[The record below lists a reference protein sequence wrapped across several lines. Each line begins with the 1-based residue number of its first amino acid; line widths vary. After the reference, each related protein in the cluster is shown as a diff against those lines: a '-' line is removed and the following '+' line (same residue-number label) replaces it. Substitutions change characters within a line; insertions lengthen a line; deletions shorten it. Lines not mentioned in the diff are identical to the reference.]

1 MPYTFKHGD
10 RPLDDFTIQRAVG
23 AGGFGE
29 VYYALSDGG
38 REVAL
43 KYLKSNPHIEL
54 RGVSHCINL
63 KSPHLVS
70 IFDVRK
76 SADGEYFIVMEYCS
90 GPSLRDLLIAEP
102 KGFAPEKA
110 AFFVREIAKGLAY
123 LHDRGIVH
131 RDLKP
136 GNIFFDDGY
145 VKIGDYGLSK
155 FISISRH
162 SAQTSSVGTV
172 HYMAP
177 EIGSGHYSRGVDI
190 YALGVM
196 LYEMI
201 LGRVPFEGST
211 MGEVLMKH
219 LTQQAE
225 LDHLPAPFGRVI
237 RKAME
242 KDPKDRYQT
251 VDEMVD
257 DLLAVEDVRR
267 SVAGFSTR
275 SLEGAVHRGGADGA
289 ASPVPSPNPTPR
301 PYAGPRRPF
310 AGAAQDQ
317 EPWDSAK
324 APPLPPK
331 LAKKLDTRARK
342 IEKKLAKLAGRGE
355 RIAPPFASPKPPG
368 KSRPRPAPPLPG
380 SSLGKRIVLTVLLM
394 VGLSVA
400 LGVICGVSFG
410 LERGFAA
417 GLMSIGL
424 SGGLLLSRG
433 SISWFGADLGPT
445 WAERLVRIACT
456 APLMALGALPMFA
469 TTPRPGFAL
478 WLGLTAIAMFARW
491 EKAAEESV
499 TGEISFGAVFKAALG
514 ALVLTAMSSPMLGV
528 GPQKI
533 MWMAA
538 GIAAI
543 ASVVT
548 QASAWW
554 RGPRLISPQ
563 PANVE
568 GETSPTA
575 PAPSESSPYGVVIAM
590 AGEEATPQSTPQ
602 VDSTTSSKPL
612 VDPNAARQRW
622 GVTRMFWG
630 VIAFVT
636 MGGAIILLLM
646 PFILNEM
653 NHDDVTGTII
663 GCIACGSVMLFG
675 LRKTTPTRQPGFWRE
690 WLRPFLRMV
699 GMFGL
704 GALITASIRHWPEYG
719 DEERVLSVIGL
730 VFSSLILVL
739 SLVPTSKRAATP
751 APFLRQM
758 DRGPV
763 PAASTDAQ

>member
-177 EIGSGHYSRGVDI
+177 EIGSGNYSRGVDI

-225 LDHLPAPFGRVI
+225 LDHLPQPFGKVI

-257 DLLAVEDVRR
+257 DLLAIDDVRN

-275 SLEGAVHRGGADGA
+275 SLEGAVRRGGTDAA

-301 PYAGPRRPF
+301 LDADPVRPF
-310 AGAAQDQ
+310 RGAAQDQ
-317 EPWDSAK
+317 LPWDSAI

-331 LAKKLDTRARK
+331 LARKMSDRSRK
-342 IEKKLAKLAGRGE
+342 IEKKLAKLAGRAE
-355 RIAPPFASPKPPG
+355 RITPPFAPAKPPR
-368 KSRPRPAPPLPG
+368 KTRSRPAPPLQDG
-380 SSLGKRIVLTVLLM
+380 SLGKRIVLTVLLM
-394 VGLSVA
+394 FGLSVA
-400 LGVICGVSFG
+400 LGVLCGTSFG
-410 LERGFAA
+410 PDRGVAA
-417 GLMSIGL
+417 ALMSVAL
-424 SGGLLLSRG
+424 SSGLLLSRG
-433 SISWFGADLGPT
+433 VITWFGADLGPT
-445 WAERLVRIACT
+445 WAERLIRVACT
-456 APLMALGALPMFA
+456 APLMALGAIPMFVESPA
-469 TTPRPGFAL
+469 PGLSL
-478 WLGLTAIAMFARW
+478 WLGLLAIAMFARW
-491 EKAAEESV
+491 EKAAEDSI
-499 TGEISFGAVFKAALG
+499 TGEINFGAVFKAALG
-514 ALVLTAMSSPMLGV
+514 TIVFTVVISPMCGV
-528 GPQKI
+528 SPVKI
-533 MWMAA
+533 MWMGA
-538 GIAAI
+538 GVAAI
-543 ASVVT
+543 ASVIT

-554 RGPRLISPQ
+554 RPSRLAFSEPPPGDNQTARQALVPIQPSPVDPRAAGIDNDPRPESV
-563 PANVE
+563 PAA
-568 GETSPTA
+568 TA
-575 PAPSESSPYGVVIAM
+575 APSG
-590 AGEEATPQSTPQ
+590 TR
-602 VDSTTSSKPL
+602 
-612 VDPNAARQRW
+612 VDPNAANQRW

-630 VIAFVT
+630 LIAFVT

-646 PFILNEM
+646 PFILNEL

-663 GCIACGSVMLFG
+663 GCIACGSLMLFG
-675 LRKTTPTRQPGFWRE
+675 LQKTTPTRQPGFWRE

-699 GMFGL
+699 GMFGV
-704 GALITASIRHWPEYG
+704 GALLTATIRHWSEYG
-719 DEERVLSVIGL
+719 DEERVLSIVGM
-730 VFSSLILVL
+730 VFSFLILVV
-739 SLVPTSKRAATP
+739 SLVPSRKRAETSA
-751 APFLRQM
+751 AFLRQPE
-758 DRGPV
+758 DG
-763 PAASTDAQ
+763 AATLAAPDV